1 MVKSLIDKIHTAVPN
16 NMSSMGNDLNDDDAE
31 IQIL

>member
-1 MVKSLIDKIHTAVPN
+1 MVKSLIDKIHTAAPN
-16 NMSSMGNDLNDDDAE
+16 GMSAMGNDLNDEDGD